1 MTYFIKLLNC
11 DKYLKVTKD
20 QLNAILNSDLIT
32 ARTLGI
38 TDDQYMSCKSEKW
51 PTNPF

>member
-1 MTYFIKLLNC
+1 MTYFIKLLNSN
-11 DKYLKVTKD
+11 KYLKVTKD
-20 QLNAILNSDLIT
+20 QLTAILNNDLIT
-32 ARTLGI
+32 SSTLGI